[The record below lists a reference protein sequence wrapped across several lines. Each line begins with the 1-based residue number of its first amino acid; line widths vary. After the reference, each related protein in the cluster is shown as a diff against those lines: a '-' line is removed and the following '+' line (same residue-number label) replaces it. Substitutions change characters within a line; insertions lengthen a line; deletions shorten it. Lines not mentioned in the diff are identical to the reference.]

1 MSTTEKNYADQK
13 VILDPKNY
21 DIAWIA
27 LDEIEAKAAFHL
39 LDERHCGRFAVSV
52 GDNYVYRAGSM
63 GGHNIIIATL
73 PAGEENGTGAAAALA
88 SQVKKFFPNLWFGLL
103 VGVAV
108 GLPDL
113 PRNRDIRLGDVLVSL
128 PQGESPALIPYDLGK
143 ETEDGFQPLRLG
155 YSLAMTETIV
165 RSAIGSI
172 KLEAPSEID
181 IFRRHFEKMAN
192 CEHATG
198 TFVDPGQDK
207 DVLRDENDQPI
218 QRPQRPERTRVWY
231 GPIGSGERLLENA
244 KTQNELRDRY
254 GIIGLDIG
262 AAGMMNRIP
271 VGVIRGVCDYGGRQ
285 KNEEWQPYAAAM
297 AASYARSLLD
307 QIPPHNNAKASVFS
321 PSYTSL
327 SELAAKRQT
336 ENTGE

>member
-1 MSTTEKNYADQK
+1 MSVTEKSYTDQK

-27 LDEIEAKAAFHL
+27 LHHIEAKAALHL
-39 LDERHCGRFAVSV
+39 LDERHCGRFAVSA
-52 GDNYVYRAGSM
+52 GDNYVYQAGSM

-73 PAGEENGTGAAAALA
+73 PAGEDYGTGSAAALA

-113 PRNRDIRLGDVLVSL
+113 PRKRDIRLGDVLVSL
-128 PQGESPALIPYDLGK
+128 PQGDSPALIPYDLGK
-143 ETEDGFQPLRLG
+143 ETQDGFQPLRLG
-155 YSLAMTETIV
+155 YSLAMTPTIV

-172 KLEAPSEID
+172 KLEAPYEID
-181 IFRRHFEKMAN
+181 IFQQHFKKMAN

-198 TFVDPGQDK
+198 TFVDPGQEN
-207 DVLRDENDQPI
+207 DVLCDEDDQPI
-218 QRPQRPERTRVWY
+218 QRPQRSQRTRVWY
-231 GPIGSGERLLENA
+231 GPIGSGEKLLENA
-244 KTQNELRDRY
+244 KRRDELRDRY
-254 GIIGLDIG
+254 GIIGLETG
-262 AAGMMNRIP
+262 AAGTMNRIP

-307 QIPPHNNAKASVFS
+307 EIPPQNKGRASVFS
-321 PSYTSL
+321 STSTSL
-327 SELAAKRQT
+327 SELAANRHKVD
-336 ENTGE
+336 TGE